1 MTEITTFK
9 VSDWYE
15 IEDSVAPLS
24 DKTVEEFGPD
34 WFKFAMN
41 GVAVTVRENGAVIAC
56 GGIGMYDDET
66 GGVWIKVSQIAA
78 QKPILLVKAIGD
90 SLRIII
96 ESMGAI
102 DIVAHVRDGFTKGE
116 RMARFFGFK
125 KTDEYLDRDGRLYV
139 YIYEGK

>member
-1 MTEITTFK
+1 MTEITPFK
-9 VSDWYE
+9 KSDWYE
-15 IEDSVAPLS
+15 IKDAVEPLS
-24 DKTVEEFGPD
+24 DSVVEEAGPQ
-34 WFKFAMN
+34 WFDFAMN

-78 QKPILLVKAIGD
+78 QKPIILIKGISD
-90 SLRIII
+90 SLKIII
-96 ESMGAI
+96 ESLGAI